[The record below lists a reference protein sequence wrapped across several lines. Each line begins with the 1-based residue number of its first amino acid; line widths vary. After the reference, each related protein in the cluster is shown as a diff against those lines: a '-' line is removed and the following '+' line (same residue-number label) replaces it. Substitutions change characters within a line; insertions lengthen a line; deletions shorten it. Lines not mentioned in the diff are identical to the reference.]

1 MPICS
6 INGVTLGF
14 LHNWVQYR
22 SPRGAAWASPNLR
35 PPPLA
40 RFAHDEEAGEL
51 MTCALRP
58 DGNTYV
64 STVRRMSN
72 GSKENFSALFAPPR
86 RRSGGGG
93 DADGL
98 PRMLDRSVSMEH
110 PFSADTAGDVGRNG
124 GNQREPTHTRVTDFA
139 GFPQSLTRYTGVLS
153 GAIGSYVTEP
163 PGGPS
168 NRQQFVTLTSAIS
181 ATTVLATDGV
191 MGGHCGSGE
200 SRGIAADAP
209 AYVRA
214 AFAALVQWYGPPAV
228 SARGGVLG
236 LAGTALAAGVAFR
249 LLRGRGQGEGSPAL
263 IEDDWE
269 PHDADGTS
277 RAGSTLTASAH
288 TEPLTPVGGPASAS
302 PASTVTATPPRTGGS
317 WAWAWPP
324 APPPRPRPWAPPPS
338 PHVGGSPAG
347 APKKKYRRVR
357 NRDPATRDT
366 AAWAKVVRNRESAR
380 RSNEK
385 RRLQK
390 AAAAAAATAA
400 AAAAAGTGAAGGRSP
415 VSPPAAAATSLPM
428 ACLCDAAAPR
438 GAAGGAAV
446 DAAARAASQAP
457 PPPAPDAWSTWM
469 DGLTPPGWSGVPASP
484 RGRPLSHQS
493 LVASE

>member
-1 MPICS
+1 
-6 INGVTLGF
+6 
-14 LHNWVQYR
+14 
-22 SPRGAAWASPNLR
+22 
-35 PPPLA
+35 
-40 RFAHDEEAGEL
+40 

-72 GSKENFSALFAPPR
+72 GAKENFSALFAPPR

-93 DADGL
+93 DADGV

-110 PFSADTAGDVGRNG
+110 PFSAATAGGVGRNG
-124 GNQREPTHTRVTDFA
+124 DNQLEATQTRVTDFA
-139 GFPQSLTRYTGVLS
+139 GFSQSLSRYTGVLS
-153 GAIGSYVTEP
+153 GAIGSYVTDP

-168 NRQQFVTLTSAIS
+168 SRPRFVTLTSAIS
-181 ATTVLATDGV
+181 ATTVLATGGV
-191 MGGHCGSGE
+191 MGGYCGGGE

-236 LAGTALAAGVAFR
+236 LSGTALAAGVAFR
-249 LLRGRGQGEGSPAL
+249 LPRGQRQGEGSPAL
-263 IEDDWE
+263 IEDDWG
-269 PHDADGTS
+269 PHDADGAS
-277 RAGSTLTASAH
+277 WAGCTVQASAR
-288 TEPLTPVGGPASAS
+288 TEPSTPVGGPSSAS
-302 PASTVTATPPRTGGS
+302 PTSTVTASPSLTGRS
-317 WAWAWPP
+317 WPWAWPP
-324 APPPRPRPWAPPPS
+324 APPPRPKPWASPPS

-390 AAAAAAATAA
+390 AAAATAA
-400 AAAAAGTGAAGGRSP
+400 AAATTGTGAAGGRSS
-415 VSPPAAAATSLPM
+415 VFTLAAAATSPPM
-428 ACLCDAAAPR
+428 ACPRDAAAPR
-438 GAAGGAAV
+438 GATGGAA
-446 DAAARAASQAP
+446 DAAAARAVPQAP
-457 PPPAPDAWSTWM
+457 PPPTPDAWSTWM
-469 DGLTPPGWSGVPASP
+469 DGLTPPGWSGVPTSP
-484 RGRPLSHQS
+484 SGRPLSHPS